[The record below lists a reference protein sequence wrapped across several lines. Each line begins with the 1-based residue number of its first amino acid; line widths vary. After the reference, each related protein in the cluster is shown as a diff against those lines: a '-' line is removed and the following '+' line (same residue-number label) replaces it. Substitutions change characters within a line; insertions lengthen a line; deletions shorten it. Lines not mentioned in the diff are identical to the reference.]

1 MIQYPYALDGNGQ
14 IRHIGE
20 RSPSPYSCVSC
31 EEPMIARR
39 GPINAHHFSHKV
51 TQCDPDRAL
60 HDIAQA
66 LIMSA
71 YTEAKEKG
79 QRYYASFLC
88 PRCKRNV
95 KHNLVRSGRLIRKEK
110 ADLIKGTRPDLTLI
124 EANGRP
130 AALIEVVVTHDLEE
144 GTRAR
149 YEELPISVFK
159 TEPSWE
165 GLEDEFQESFWAEP
179 DSLNLPLCK
188 ECNATEDM
196 RQEVDWF
203 LEALTVSTDKPL
215 PDSFLLPR
223 SDYTERQKSWI
234 RFLHAAGA
242 YFPPRKGHLYLQRSK
257 RKDWGLNFHPWYGD
271 GKDGVRSVVLRM
283 WMSPEMKRALK
294 AEEGDLNY
302 ERVKTRIE
310 EALPKIGEVEWWY
323 DAD

>member
-14 IRHIGE
+14 IRHIGV
-20 RSPSPYSCVSC
+20 RAPSPYSCVSC

-39 GPINAHHFSHKV
+39 GSINAHHFAHKA

-71 YTEAKEKG
+71 YTEAKEKD

-95 KHNLVRSGRLIRKEK
+95 KYNLVRPGRLIRKEK
-110 ADLIKGTRPDLTLI
+110 ADLVKGTRPDLALI

-130 AALIEVVVTHDLEE
+130 AGLIEVVVTHDLEV

-149 YEELPISVFK
+149 YEELAISVFK
-159 TEPSWE
+159 TRPSWE
-165 GLEDEFQESFWAEP
+165 GLKEEFQESIGADP
-179 DSLNLPLCK
+179 DSLNLPLCQ
-188 ECNATEDM
+188 ECRDATEVM
-196 RQEVDWF
+196 RQEVDGF
-203 LEALTVSTDKPL
+203 LEALTVSTDKPI

-223 SDYTERQKSWI
+223 RDYTERQKSWI
-234 RFLHAAGA
+234 RALCAAGA
-242 YFPPRKGHLYLQRSK
+242 RFRRGKSFLFLLGSK
-257 RKDWGLNFHPWYGD
+257 RKTWALNFLPLYQD
-271 GKDGVRSVVLRM
+271 GKDGVLSV
-283 WMSPEMKRALK
+283 WMPSEMKRALE

-310 EALPKIGEVEWWY
+310 EALPKVGEVEWWG